1 MKSLNLILATLTIP
15 AALFGETLPSVTLEK
30 ETIEGLDISSATVT
44 QHLVADPVIA
54 TAQIIIDPTCTRSIT
69 SFFSGQIDRD
79 LVQPGDEVKAG
90 QELAR
95 LKSREVAEVI
105 SSFLQAD
112 SKFESASILYERERG
127 LRPQKLTTEDDFLAA
142 KANYQQALATRTAT
156 LQAALLARSKENL
169 LSLREGDGI
178 NDLTELPITSP
189 IGGTIMSKTVY
200 AGDAVETNAE
210 LFEIADLNQ
219 LLIEIQ
225 IPLKA
230 ASFVKVGDSLN
241 FHTVVGDHRKGTA
254 RVSRMSPLVNQSALS
269 VRVFATLENAKRD
282 WLVGTSVNVDIVD
295 SAAQKVNAVPSTSLV
310 KIEGIPHLFI
320 EEASGQFRPV
330 AITTG
335 QQSQAYTEVTSSL
348 AADTRVVTKGASLLL
363 AAWEERSAE

>member
-1 MKSLNLILATLTIP
+1 MKILPAILTT
-15 AALFGETLPSVTLEK
+15 AALLAHLHGEALPAVTLEK
-30 ETIEGLDISSATVT
+30 ETIEGLDISSAAVT

-54 TAQIIIDPTCTRSIT
+54 TAKIIIDPTRTRSIT

-112 SKFESASILYERERG
+112 SKFETASVLYERERG

-156 LQAALLARSKENL
+156 LQAALLARSKEDL

-178 NDLTELPITSP
+178 HDLTELPITSP
-189 IGGTIMSKTVY
+189 LGGTIMSKTAY

-219 LLIEIQ
+219 LLIEVQ

-241 FHTVVGDHRKGTA
+241 FHTVVGDQRQGAA
-254 RVSRMSPLVNQSALS
+254 RISRISPLVNQSALV

-282 WLVGTSVNVDIVD
+282 WLVGTPVNVDIVD
-295 SAAQKVNAVPSTSLV
+295 SAAQKVNAVPSTSLI
-310 KIEGIPHLFI
+310 KIEGAPHLFV

-330 AITTG
+330 AITIG
-335 QQSQAYTEVTSSL
+335 QTSQAFTEVTSGL
-348 AADTRVVTKGASLLL
+348 ATDARVVTKGASLLL